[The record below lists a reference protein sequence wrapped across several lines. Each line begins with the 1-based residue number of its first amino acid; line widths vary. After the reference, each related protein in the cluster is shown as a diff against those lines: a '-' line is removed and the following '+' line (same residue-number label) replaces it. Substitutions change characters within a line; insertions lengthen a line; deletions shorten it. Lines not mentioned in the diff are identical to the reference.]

1 MKDALYN
8 ALLTLTVGFCGLLCV
23 ALGFALL
30 FGVLWLGQYCV
41 TLYPPLW
48 YVFLFVAFS
57 AFLGHLILTDAQR
70 YRATCSLYDSQS
82 VKKDSL

>member
-48 YVFLFVAFS
+48 YVFLFLA
-57 AFLGHLILTDAQR
+57 ACALLGYLILADAR
-70 YRATCSLYDSQS
+70 KFCSTHGPWN
-82 VKKDSL
+82 